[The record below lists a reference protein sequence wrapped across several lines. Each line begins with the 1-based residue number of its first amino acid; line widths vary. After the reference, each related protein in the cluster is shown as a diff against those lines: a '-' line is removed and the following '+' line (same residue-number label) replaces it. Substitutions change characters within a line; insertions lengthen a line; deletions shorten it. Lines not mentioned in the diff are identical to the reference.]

1 MLDEKEKTDAEE
13 KEELAAKDI
22 SEKTWEDD
30 DDWMND
36 PSGINPGC

>member
-1 MLDEKEKTDAEE
+1 MSDDKEKSGEGNQE
-13 KEELAAKDI
+13 IKKI
-22 SEKTWEDD
+22 SDKTWDDD